1 MRQGYR
7 VIDID
12 THVNPCVEVLLKGA
26 DKDMRD
32 RMDDLKP
39 YLRVVTPSH
48 GAGRRGGQGGVFDHI
63 HSACALPAGGR
74 RQAPDRR

>member
-39 YLRVVTPSH
+39 YLRVVAQPV
-48 GAGRRGGQGGVFDHI
+48 G
-63 HSACALPAGGR
+63 
-74 RQAPDRR
+74 